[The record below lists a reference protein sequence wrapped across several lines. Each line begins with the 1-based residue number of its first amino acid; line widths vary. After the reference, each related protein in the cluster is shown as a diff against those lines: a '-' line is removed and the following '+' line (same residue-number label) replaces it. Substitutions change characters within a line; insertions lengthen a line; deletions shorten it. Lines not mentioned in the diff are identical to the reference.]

1 MPPVIGALGTVVRAP
16 AIGTAIFAAVWVWVR
31 VRYLPIRPAPVPE
44 AVGHA

>member
-16 AIGTAIFAAVWVWVR
+16 AIGTAIFAAVWVR